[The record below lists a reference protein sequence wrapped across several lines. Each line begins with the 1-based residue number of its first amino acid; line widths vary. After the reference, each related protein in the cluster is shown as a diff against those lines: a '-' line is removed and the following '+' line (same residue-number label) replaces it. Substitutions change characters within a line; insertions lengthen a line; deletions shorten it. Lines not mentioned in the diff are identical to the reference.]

1 MAKPI
6 NKNIVWKA
14 FFDDLVYNRQIISAR
29 ERDFLYDIFAR
40 EGLIFEDIGLE
51 DRNIFLLNIRF
62 HDGMMVSCLKQQ
74 TARFL
79 EDLQKKETWPEVE
92 AFAKKE
98 SHYIV
103 AYLYAMVAH
112 SAEP

>member
-6 NKNIVWKA
+6 NENVVWKA
-14 FFDDLVYNRQIISAR
+14 FFDDLVHGRQIISSR
-29 ERDFLYDIFAR
+29 ERDFLYNAFTRD
-40 EGLIFEDIGLE
+40 GLVFEDIGLE
-51 DRNIFLLNIRF
+51 DRNVFLLNIRF
-62 HDGMMVSCLKQQ
+62 HDGMQLSCLKQQ

-79 EDLQKKETWPEVE
+79 DDVPRKEAWPEVK
-92 AFAKKE
+92 AFAEME

-112 SAEP
+112 SAET